1 MAAFRALASVVSVT
15 VPAQKVSPD
24 RQIRTSQRRHWS
36 CSASLRFKNARSVI
50 LYTFHEKRLL
60 GQLSQRAAR
69 PTPESIPCIIIIIIT
84 SFTRFKMRGSVRIL
98 TSFFGNAA
106 TTVGSAWPLL
116 LPIFAIREG
125 CRYRWLPSLRGTRCQ
140 PSCFGADLIGAI
152 R

>member
-50 LYTFHEKRLL
+50 PYTFHEKRLL

-84 SFTRFKMRGSVRIL
+84 SFTRFKTRGSVRIL

-116 LPIFAIREG
+116 LSYFRNPGRV
-125 CRYRWLPSLRGTRCQ
+125 PVSLASFVAAARCQ
-140 PSCFGADLIGAI
+140 PSYFGADLIGAI